1 MRILS
6 GIQPSGEIHL
16 GNYIGALRHWVARQK
31 EFESFYLL
39 ADLHAITV
47 ARDPKILRDRTLSTA
62 ALLFAIGVDP
72 ARSAVFVQSHVS
84 EHAELAWILNC
95 VASFGELRRM
105 TQFKDKM
112 GRKETTTVGSF
123 AYPVLQSADI
133 LLYQPDHVPVGEDQK
148 QHLELTRDLAL
159 RFNARFGETFK
170 VPEPMIGP
178 VGARIMDLKDP
189 RKEMSKSSEVSSGVI
204 WLTDTS
210 DMIRAKIR
218 NAVTDSGRELNASD
232 DKPAISNLL
241 TIYSIVSNTTIEAV
255 EQEFAGTGYGSF
267 KNALAD
273 VLIAYIQ
280 PLQQRLKQWSGAH
293 EEIMRILRR
302 GAERERAATRRRHS
316 IEQKNVW
323 ASCPD
328 RRNFVEGDQMVCFI
342 ASLADDVRPR
352 LPWSVK
358 IRCALLHDPEGHS
371 PSVPEKVFG

>member
-47 ARDPKILRDRTLSTA
+47 AQDPKILRDRTLSTA
-62 ALLFAIGVDP
+62 ALLLAIGVDP
-72 ARSAVFVQSHVS
+72 SRSAVFVQSHVS

-95 VASFGELRRM
+95 IATFGELQRM
-105 TQFKDKM
+105 TQFKKKVV
-112 GRKETTTVGSF
+112 RKETTTVGLL
-123 AYPVLQSADI
+123 AYPVLQAADI
-133 LLYQPDHVPVGEDQK
+133 LLYKPDRVPVGEDQK

-170 VPEPMIGP
+170 IPEPMIAP
-178 VGARIMDLKDP
+178 LGARIMDLQDP
-189 RKEMSKSSEVSSGVI
+189 RKKMSKSSEVSSGII

-218 NAVTDSGRELNASD
+218 NAVTDSGCELNASD

-241 TIYSIVSNTTIEAV
+241 TIYSIASNTTIEAV
-255 EQEFAGTGYGSF
+255 EQDFAGTGYRSF

-273 VLIAYIQ
+273 VLIAYVQ
-280 PLQQRLKQWSGAH
+280 PFQLRLEQWSGAT
-293 EEIMRILRR
+293 EEIMQILRQ
-302 GAERERAATRRRHS
+302 GAERARGNAAQTLDRVKERMGVLPRW
-316 IEQKNVW
+316 KNF
-323 ASCPD
+323 
-328 RRNFVEGDQMVCFI
+328 R
-342 ASLADDVRPR
+342 
-352 LPWSVK
+352 
-358 IRCALLHDPEGHS
+358 
-371 PSVPEKVFG
+371 